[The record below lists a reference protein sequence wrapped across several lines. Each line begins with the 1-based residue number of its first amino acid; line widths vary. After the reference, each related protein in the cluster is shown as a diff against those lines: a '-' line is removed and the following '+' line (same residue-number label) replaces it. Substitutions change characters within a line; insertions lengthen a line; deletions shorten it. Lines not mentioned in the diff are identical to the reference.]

1 MFITARKAYSTLCLS
16 SAWEL
21 TWFVTGPTAKT
32 VWVRLCEAVPPLLN
46 YCKNCLYACEGI
58 GMHSGS
64 ENDQPC
70 GRQARFFTGCPDWID
85 ALDTW
90 GTGRN
95 KLALHESYVCSS
107 KNIVYWFVHLP
118 ESSKHCWGGRKNKKK
133 KWKPLPQRCNK
144 EFKNLWMFYRQDK
157 AKRYKRSLWGNTSD
171 SLKKYLIVLIFI
183 VQRLVRRLRLV
194 YWMDLDI
201 CTYTQRGRRLSSS

>member
-21 TWFVTGPTAKT
+21 TWFVTGPTAET
-32 VWVRLCEAVPPLLN
+32 AWARLCEAVPPLLN

-64 ENDQPC
+64 ENDQLC
-70 GRQARFFTGCPDWID
+70 GRPARFLRDALIGWD

-95 KLALHESYVCSS
+95 KLALHESYARSS
-107 KNIVYWFVHLP
+107 KNIVYWSNIYPILQNTVWGEEEQKKRGGSLYLRDAMKNLR
-118 ESSKHCWGGRKNKKK
+118 SSECFIDKMWWKDTR
-133 KWKPLPQRCNK
+133 KPLGKLFIFFK
-144 EFKNLWMFYRQDK
+144 EPFNIIDFYCSVNS
-157 AKRYKRSLWGNTSD
+157 AKT
-171 SLKKYLIVLIFI
+171 
-183 VQRLVRRLRLV
+183 
-194 YWMDLDI
+194 
-201 CTYTQRGRRLSSS
+201 